1 MRSFVLSLS
10 LPITA
15 LALSGISPAQS
26 DMTIAASDRAVAQSA
41 TSSARGSVYHDKN
54 GNEVRDAGEPG
65 LAGIQVSN
73 GREVVATGPDGSW
86 ELPASD
92 DTIFFVIKPRG
103 WMTPVDEDNVPRY
116 FYIHKPKGSPKMQYA
131 GSKPTGPLPASIDF
145 PLYPQRESNQFEVL
159 LFGDSQPYSLKDVN
173 YYARDII
180 PELIGTQASFGMTLG
195 DIVGDHLWLFEPVTD
210 VTGKIGIP
218 WYYVYGNHDM
228 NLDAVSDDAA
238 DDTYELRFG
247 PTNFAFQRG
256 NAHFIGLDNIE
267 FRPNPGRR
275 GGYRA
280 KFDDD
285 ALTFTRNYLKH
296 VPRDHLVVV
305 AFHIHLDDQNTNLS
319 DFLQLFEN
327 HPHNVSI
334 SAHTHIHRTLFF
346 GKDQGYPGPSE
357 HVHLNMVTTCG
368 SWWRGEIDTS
378 DVPHTRMRDGG
389 PNGYGILRVDG
400 NRFALRY
407 KAARRPISY
416 QMDIYCSD
424 ELQQRETQGHEVLAN
439 IFNGSKKSEVWMRVG
454 DTGMWSKMEQVERED
469 PQYLRMMER
478 EKKFRERRIE
488 AFGKLV
494 EDASTEGQKTASG
507 RVIPSPVTEAA
518 KKALLAKIQKTRIDV
533 PWRPL
538 PKAVKS
544 SHLWAGKLPALE
556 PGTYLVHVKTRD
568 MFGETWT
575 GRRIIRVVQD
585 EISEEQP
592 AKRQDANK
600 D

>member
-1 MRSFVLSLS
+1 MRNLVLSLS
-10 LPITA
+10 LPIMTLA
-15 LALSGISPAQS
+15 LAGVALTQS
-26 DMTIAASDRAVAQSA
+26 DVAGAAEGGAVVPETPAM
-41 TSSARGSVYHDKN
+41 ARGTVYHDKN
-54 GNEVRDAGEPG
+54 GNEVRDAHEPG
-65 LAGIQVSN
+65 IAGVKVSN
-73 GREVVATGPDGSW
+73 GREVVATGADGRW
-86 ELPASD
+86 ELPASE

-116 FYIHKPKGSPKMQYA
+116 FYIHKPKGSPKMAYA
-131 GSKPTGPLPASIDF
+131 GSKPTGPLPESIDF
-145 PLYPQRESNQFEVL
+145 PLHPQRESLQFEVL
-159 LFGDSQPYSLKDVN
+159 LFGDSQPESIRDVN

-180 PELIGTQASFGMTLG
+180 PELIGTKASFGMTLG
-195 DIVGDHLWLFEPVTD
+195 DIVGDDLSLFEPITD

-228 NLDAVSDDAA
+228 NLDAISDDAA
-238 DDTYELRFG
+238 DDSYELRFG

-267 FRPNPGRR
+267 FIPRPGRR
-275 GGYRA
+275 GAYRA
-280 KFDDD
+280 KFDGD
-285 ALTFTRNYLKH
+285 ALTFVRNYLKF
-296 VPRDHLVVV
+296 VPSEHLVVV
-305 AFHIHLDDQNTNLS
+305 AFHIHLDDRNTNLS
-319 DFLQLFEN
+319 DFLQLFEK

-334 SAHTHIHRTLFF
+334 SAHTHVHRTLFF
-346 GKDQGYPGPSE
+346 GRDQGYPGPSE

-368 SWWRGEIDTS
+368 SWWLGQLDPS
-378 DVPHTRMRDGG
+378 GLPHARMRDGG

-424 ELQQRETQGHEVLAN
+424 ELPQSETEGHEVIAN

-454 DTGMWSKMEQVERED
+454 DSGMWAKMQQVTRED
-469 PQYLRMMER
+469 PQFLRMMQR
-478 EKKFRERRIE
+478 EKLFREQRI
-488 AFGKLV
+488 ATFGKII
-494 EDASTEGQKTASG
+494 EDASNEGQKGASG
-507 RVIPSPVTEAA
+507 ERLPSPLNQAA
-518 KKALLAKIQKTRIDV
+518 KKLLLDKIEKTRV
-533 PWRPL
+533 NLPWRRL

-544 SHLWAGKLPALE
+544 SHLWTGKLPALK

-575 GRRIIRVVQD
+575 GRRVLRVLPGELVNH
-585 EISEEQP
+585 QP
-592 AKRQDANK
+592 SKNSGAIK